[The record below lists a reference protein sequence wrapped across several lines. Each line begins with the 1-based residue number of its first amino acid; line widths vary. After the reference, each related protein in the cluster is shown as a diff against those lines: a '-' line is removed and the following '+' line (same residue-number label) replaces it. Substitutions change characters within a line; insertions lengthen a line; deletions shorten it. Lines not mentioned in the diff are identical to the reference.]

1 VRILIVDD
9 HALVRDGIASL
20 LRAQGYDVV
29 GEAENGLQAIEKARA
44 LAPDLVL
51 MDIQM
56 PHLGGLEA
64 TRLLKAEMADLRVV
78 ILTVS
83 DGEQDLFDAIKSGAS
98 GYLLK
103 DLEQEEFFDSLRA
116 VERGEAVIPRRLAG
130 HILDEFRALSTER
143 NSTHLY
149 LSEREREILRMVAA
163 GKTRKE
169 MALALHLSESAIKF
183 HMRKILDKLH
193 LQNRAQVVAWAV
205 QHGLSPQETAA
216 SPPD

>member
-1 VRILIVDD
+1 MRILIVDD

>member
-1 VRILIVDD
+1 MRILIVDD

-51 MDIQM
+51 MDIQK

>member
-1 VRILIVDD
+1 MRILIVDD

-20 LRAQGYDVV
+20 LRARGFDVV
-29 GEAENGLQAIEKARA
+29 GEAEDGFQAIEKARA
-44 LAPDLVL
+44 LRPDLVL

-56 PHLGGLEA
+56 PNLDGLKA
-64 TRLLKAEMADLRVV
+64 TRLLKAEMPDLRVV

-83 DGEQDLFDAIKSGAS
+83 DLQQDLFEAIKSGAN

-116 VERGEAVIPRRLAG
+116 VQRGEAVIPRRLAG
-130 HILDEFRALSTER
+130 RILDEFRALSMQQSSNQSYLTER
-143 NSTHLY
+143 
-149 LSEREREILRMVAA
+149 EQEILRMLAA

-169 MALALHLSESAIKF
+169 MAQLLHLSESAIKF

-205 QHGLSPQETAA
+205 QHGLSAEETA
-216 SPPD
+216 SPQA

>member
-1 VRILIVDD
+1 MRILIVDD

-216 SPPD
+216 SPQD

>member
-20 LRAQGYDVV
+20 LRARGFDVV
-29 GEAENGLQAIEKARA
+29 GEAEDGFQAIEKARA
-44 LAPDLVL
+44 LRPDLVL

-56 PHLGGLEA
+56 PNLDGLKA
-64 TRLLKAEMADLRVV
+64 TRLLKAEMPDLRVV

-83 DGEQDLFDAIKSGAS
+83 DLQQDLFEAIKSGAN

-116 VERGEAVIPRRLAG
+116 VQRGEAVIPRRLAG
-130 HILDEFRALSTER
+130 RILDEFRALSMQQSSNQSYLTER
-143 NSTHLY
+143 
-149 LSEREREILRMVAA
+149 EQEILRMLAA

-169 MALALHLSESAIKF
+169 MAQLLHLSESAIKF

-205 QHGLSPQETAA
+205 QHGLSAEETA
-216 SPPD
+216 SPQA

>member
-1 VRILIVDD
+1 MRILIVDD

-149 LSEREREILRMVAA
+149 LSEREREILRMVAV

-169 MALALHLSESAIKF
+169 MARVLHLSESAIKF